1 MAYRKLKNIKGK
13 ILDEALEIGANEGVY
28 NITARKIAKNCD
40 ISTHTIYNHF
50 LSMRDLIDSIAFN
63 YDRKYMED
71 IKKVILKGYSKQKI
85 FYHFLDI
92 FIKEKSNTLYYISY
106 VHCYGFNPTT
116 KNDRT
121 SEFVI
126 YARYIFN
133 DNLDDNTIMFLWDFI
148 TRILFYYAEK
158 IIKGFIPYDEHYK
171 SMMLNAITQGINSF
185 IKNAIK

>member
-13 ILDEALEIGANEGVY
+13 ILAKALEIGANEGVY

-40 ISTHTIYNHF
+40 ISTHTIYNYF
-50 LSMRDLIDSIAFN
+50 QSMRELIDSIAFN

-71 IKKVILKGYSKQKI
+71 IKKVILKGYSKQEI

-92 FIKEKSNTLYYISY
+92 FIREKNNTLYYISY
-106 VHCYGFNPTT
+106 VHCYGFNPTS

-121 SEFVI
+121 SEFVP

-133 DNLDDNTIMFLWDFI
+133 DDIDDNTIMFLWDFI
-148 TRILFYYAEK
+148 TRTLFYYSEK

-171 SMMLNAITQGINSF
+171 NMMFKTITQGINNF
-185 IKNAIK
+185 IKNDIK